1 MTTIAGWRACG
12 GALAVRRGARVRG
25 WVAVKGTMPATA
37 LLAVIPL
44 AAAVALG
51 VSPGS

>member
-1 MTTIAGWRACG
+1 
-12 GALAVRRGARVRG
+12 
-25 WVAVKGTMPATA
+25 VAVKGTMPATA